1 MSDPAEPVQ
10 LDLNNPVFQ
19 RQWFAL
25 PKEAQWSVL
34 GILRK
39 LAGNDTP
46 WAAWRATLQ
55 FPHHSGLSGPGIS

>member
-34 GILRK
+34 GTLRK
-39 LAGNDTP
+39 LAGMSWSQVYQP
-46 WAAWRATLQ
+46 TLSS
-55 FPHHSGLSGPGIS
+55 P